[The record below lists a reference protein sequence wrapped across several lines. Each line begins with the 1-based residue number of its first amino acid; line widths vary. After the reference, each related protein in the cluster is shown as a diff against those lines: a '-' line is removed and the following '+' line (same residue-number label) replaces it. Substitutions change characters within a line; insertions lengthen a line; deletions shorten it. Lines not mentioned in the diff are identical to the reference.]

1 MSQPPVRPVPPRGFT
16 LVELLVT
23 LALIGLLAALLLP
36 ALSRAR
42 TRSRQIACIGN
53 LRQIG
58 IAFHGFAHDHGGQ
71 FPQAVSTNM
80 GGALEPS
87 RTPEPWWNVIL
98 PSVAPFLAVSNE
110 LGNLK
115 VLQCPAA
122 RRLAPPEASGA
133 ARSTDFAAVAG
144 AVWGDPASA
153 LVLDRN
159 VDRMR
164 TRRSTNGL
172 AGGRVDMVWTP
183 ERHSGRGNVLW
194 GDGHA
199 EGVRRA
205 SVATVGGGSGNGGG
219 SSPGASG
226 SGPGAGS
233 AAPVGGPQGSGGGAG
248 GQGGGPGGGGTLGA
262 STRPFASAGMPSSP
276 QGTAAGGIS
285 TAPAFRGGPWANIGP
300 GGGSEE
306 QATLDRIQRRLQFGL
321 LALILACMIAGL
333 LAVLAHAWNR
343 YRALSS

>member
-1 MSQPPVRPVPPRGFT
+1 MTPPPVRPGVPRGFT

-36 ALSRAR
+36 ALSRAT
-42 TRSRQIACIGN
+42 TRSRQVACIGN

-58 IAFHGFAHDHGGQ
+58 IAFHVFAHEHGGQ
-71 FPQAVSTNM
+71 FPQQVSTNG
-80 GGALEPS
+80 GGALEVS

-115 VLQCPAA
+115 VLQCPAV

-133 ARSTDFAAVAG
+133 GRSTDFAAVAG
-144 AVWGDPASA
+144 AVWGDPTSA

-159 VDRMR
+159 VDRVR

-172 AGGRVDMVWTP
+172 AGGSLEVVWTP

-205 SVATVGGGSGNGGG
+205 SVAAVGGGAGSGGG
-219 SSPGASG
+219 SNPGTSG

-233 AAPVGGPQGSGGGAG
+233 TAPGGRPQGSGGGAG
-248 GQGGGPGGGGTLGA
+248 GQGGGPGGGGSLGA
-262 STRPFASAGMPSSP
+262 STRPSGPAGVHPSR
-276 QGTAAGGIS
+276 QEAAAGAILA
-285 TAPAFRGGPWANIGP
+285 APALPGVPLRNSGAEGGA
-300 GGGSEE
+300 ED

-321 LALILACMIAGL
+321 LALILACMMAGL